1 MKLYDL
7 LDETTKKLYV
17 YVEDVI
23 SDYKIGDISLETA
36 VSEIIL
42 RFYNYEKEKEEA
54 NLRRENQVNL

>member
-1 MKLYDL
+1 MKIYDI
-7 LDETTKKLYV
+7 LDDPTKKLYL
-17 YVEDVI
+17 YVEDVV

-54 NLRRENQVNL
+54 NLRRENQANL

>member
-7 LDETTKKLYV
+7 LDERTKKLYV
-17 YVEDVI
+17 YVEDIV

-54 NLRRENQVNL
+54 NIRRENQANL